1 MLLLLFFFYSFF
13 FDSKSVDFLLKKYPP
28 NAQRT
33 FLTVESFNNNNSIQ
47 FNSIRFDSI
56 IMGVDPSSES
66 HKAQYN
72 VAVLGAAGGIGQ
84 TLSLLMKQSKF
95 IKSLRLC
102 AFSRVSQI
110 FILLMVLSFPTHQK
124 IPLDDDPI
132 FTVTVFVVVFL
143 FLFFFLCY
151 EYVI

>member
-1 MLLLLFFFYSFF
+1 MLLTFLFLFVLRIFHDDKIST
-13 FDSKSVDFLLKKYPP
+13 
-28 NAQRT
+28 QRKTT
-33 FLTVESFNNNNSIQ
+33 FLTVESQQQQQQFNSIQ
-47 FNSIRFDSI
+47 FNSIL
-56 IMGVDPSSES
+56 MGVGPSSES

-143 FLFFFLCY
+143 FLFFFLCSL
-151 EYVI
+151 

>member
-1 MLLLLFFFYSFF
+1 
-13 FDSKSVDFLLKKYPP
+13 
-28 NAQRT
+28 
-33 FLTVESFNNNNSIQ
+33 
-47 FNSIRFDSI
+47 
-56 IMGVDPSSES
+56 MGVGPSSES

-143 FLFFFLCY
+143 FLFFFFS
-151 EYVI
+151 EYVIWRFRRLY

>member
-1 MLLLLFFFYSFF
+1 MMT
-13 FDSKSVDFLLKKYPP
+13 KSPHNEK
-28 NAQRT
+28 RT
-33 FLTVESFNNNNSIQ
+33 FLTVESQQQQQQQ
-47 FNSIRFDSI
+47 FNSIL
-56 IMGVDPSSES
+56 MGVGPSSES

-143 FLFFFLCY
+143 FLFFFLCSL
-151 EYVI
+151 

>member
-1 MLLLLFFFYSFF
+1 MT
-13 FDSKSVDFLLKKYPP
+13 KSPHNEK
-28 NAQRT
+28 RT
-33 FLTVESFNNNNSIQ
+33 FLTVESQQQQQQQQFNSIQ
-47 FNSIRFDSI
+47 FNSIL
-56 IMGVDPSSES
+56 MGVGPSSES

-151 EYVI
+151 ECVI

>member
-1 MLLLLFFFYSFF
+1 
-13 FDSKSVDFLLKKYPP
+13 
-28 NAQRT
+28 
-33 FLTVESFNNNNSIQ
+33 
-47 FNSIRFDSI
+47 
-56 IMGVDPSSES
+56 MGVGPSSES

-102 AFSRVSQI
+102 EFSRVSQI

-124 IPLDDDPI
+124 IPLDDDRSSPKVSLND
-132 FTVTVFVVVFL
+132 TKNETHHRL
-143 FLFFFLCY
+143 KRAQ
-151 EYVI
+151 

>member
-1 MLLLLFFFYSFF
+1 MMT
-13 FDSKSVDFLLKKYPP
+13 KSPHNEK
-28 NAQRT
+28 RT
-33 FLTVESFNNNNSIQ
+33 FLTVESQQQQQQQFNSIQ
-47 FNSIRFDSI
+47 FNSIL
-56 IMGVDPSSES
+56 MGVGPSSES

>member
-1 MLLLLFFFYSFF
+1 MMT
-13 FDSKSVDFLLKKYPP
+13 KSPHNEK
-28 NAQRT
+28 RT
-33 FLTVESFNNNNSIQ
+33 FLTVESQQQQQQQFNSIQ
-47 FNSIRFDSI
+47 FNSIL
-56 IMGVDPSSES
+56 MGVGPSSES

-143 FLFFFLCY
+143 FLFFFLCSL
-151 EYVI
+151 

>member
-1 MLLLLFFFYSFF
+1 MT
-13 FDSKSVDFLLKKYPP
+13 KSPHNEKRP
-28 NAQRT
+28 
-33 FLTVESFNNNNSIQ
+33 FLTVESQQQQQQQFNSIQ
-47 FNSIRFDSI
+47 FNSIL
-56 IMGVDPSSES
+56 MGVGPSSES

-143 FLFFFLCY
+143 FLFFFLCSL
-151 EYVI
+151 

>member
-1 MLLLLFFFYSFF
+1 VLLTFLFLFVLRIFHDDKISTQRKTNF
-13 FDSKSVDFLLKKYPP
+13 FDCRVTHH
-28 NAQRT
+28 NNNN
-33 FLTVESFNNNNSIQ
+33 NNNNSIQ
-47 FNSIRFDSI
+47 FNSIL
-56 IMGVDPSSES
+56 IMGVGPSSES

-110 FILLMVLSFPTHQK
+110 FILLMVLSFPTRIKRFHSMMIQFS
-124 IPLDDDPI
+124 P
-132 FTVTVFVVVFL
+132 
-143 FLFFFLCY
+143 
-151 EYVI
+151 

>member
-1 MLLLLFFFYSFF
+1 MLLTFLFLFVLRIFHDDKIST
-13 FDSKSVDFLLKKYPP
+13 
-28 NAQRT
+28 QRKTT
-33 FLTVESFNNNNSIQ
+33 FLTVESQQQQQQFNSIQ
-47 FNSIRFDSI
+47 FNSIL
-56 IMGVDPSSES
+56 MGVGPSSES

-151 EYVI
+151 ECVI

>member
-1 MLLLLFFFYSFF
+1 MT
-13 FDSKSVDFLLKKYPP
+13 KSPHNEK
-28 NAQRT
+28 RT
-33 FLTVESFNNNNSIQ
+33 FLTVESQQQQQQQFNSIQ
-47 FNSIRFDSI
+47 FNSIL
-56 IMGVDPSSES
+56 MGVGPSSES

-124 IPLDDDPI
+124 IPLVDDPI

-143 FLFFFLCY
+143 FLFFFLCSL
-151 EYVI
+151 

>member
-1 MLLLLFFFYSFF
+1 
-13 FDSKSVDFLLKKYPP
+13 
-28 NAQRT
+28 
-33 FLTVESFNNNNSIQ
+33 
-47 FNSIRFDSI
+47 
-56 IMGVDPSSES
+56 MGVGPSSES

-102 AFSRVSQI
+102 EFSRVSQI

-124 IPLDDDPI
+124 ISLDDDPI

>member
-1 MLLLLFFFYSFF
+1 MTKVSTQLLTNF
-13 FDSKSVDFLLKKYPP
+13 FDCRKI
-28 NAQRT
+28 T
-33 FLTVESFNNNNSIQ
+33 TTTTTIQ
-47 FNSIRFDSI
+47 FNSIL
-56 IMGVDPSSES
+56 MGVGPSSES

-102 AFSRVSQI
+102 EFSRVSQI
-110 FILLMVLSFPTHQK
+110 FILSMVLSFPTHQK

>member
-1 MLLLLFFFYSFF
+1 MMT
-13 FDSKSVDFLLKKYPP
+13 KSPHNEK
-28 NAQRT
+28 RT
-33 FLTVESFNNNNSIQ
+33 FLTVESQQQQQQQFNSIQ
-47 FNSIRFDSI
+47 FNSIL
-56 IMGVDPSSES
+56 MGVGPSSES

-143 FLFFFLCY
+143 FLFFFLCSL
-151 EYVI
+151 YVI

>member
-1 MLLLLFFFYSFF
+1 MMTKSPHNENPELFF
-13 FDSKSVDFLLKKYPP
+13 LLSSH
-28 NAQRT
+28 NNNNN
-33 FLTVESFNNNNSIQ
+33 NNNNSIQ
-47 FNSIRFDSI
+47 FNSIL
-56 IMGVDPSSES
+56 MGVGPSSES

-151 EYVI
+151 ECVI

>member
-1 MLLLLFFFYSFF
+1 MT
-13 FDSKSVDFLLKKYPP
+13 KSPHNEK
-28 NAQRT
+28 RT
-33 FLTVESFNNNNSIQ
+33 FLTVESQQQQQQQFNSIQ
-47 FNSIRFDSI
+47 FNSIL
-56 IMGVDPSSES
+56 MGVGPSSES

-151 EYVI
+151 ECVI

>member
-1 MLLLLFFFYSFF
+1 MT
-13 FDSKSVDFLLKKYPP
+13 KSPHNEK
-28 NAQRT
+28 RT
-33 FLTVESFNNNNSIQ
+33 FLTVESQQQQQQQFNSIQ
-47 FNSIRFDSI
+47 FNSIL
-56 IMGVDPSSES
+56 MGVGPSSES

-143 FLFFFLCY
+143 FLFFFLCS

>member
-1 MLLLLFFFYSFF
+1 MMMT
-13 FDSKSVDFLLKKYPP
+13 KSPHNEKRP
-28 NAQRT
+28 
-33 FLTVESFNNNNSIQ
+33 FLTVESQQQQQQQFNSIQ
-47 FNSIRFDSI
+47 FNSIL
-56 IMGVDPSSES
+56 MGVGPSSES

-143 FLFFFLCY
+143 FLFFFLCSL
-151 EYVI
+151 

>member
-1 MLLLLFFFYSFF
+1 MT
-13 FDSKSVDFLLKKYPP
+13 KSPHNEK
-28 NAQRT
+28 RT
-33 FLTVESFNNNNSIQ
+33 FLTVESQQQQQQQFNSIQ
-47 FNSIRFDSI
+47 FNSIL
-56 IMGVDPSSES
+56 MGVGPSSES

>member
-1 MLLLLFFFYSFF
+1 MMT
-13 FDSKSVDFLLKKYPP
+13 KSPHNEK
-28 NAQRT
+28 RT
-33 FLTVESFNNNNSIQ
+33 FLTVESQQQQQQQFNSIQ
-47 FNSIRFDSI
+47 FNSIL
-56 IMGVDPSSES
+56 MGVGPSSES

-143 FLFFFLCY
+143 FLFFFLCS
-151 EYVI
+151 ECVI

>member
-1 MLLLLFFFYSFF
+1 MLLTFLFLFVLRIFHDDKISTQRKTNF
-13 FDSKSVDFLLKKYPP
+13 FDCRV
-28 NAQRT
+28 T
-33 FLTVESFNNNNSIQ
+33 TTTTTTIQ
-47 FNSIRFDSI
+47 FNSIQF
-56 IMGVDPSSES
+56 IMGVGPSSES

>member
-1 MLLLLFFFYSFF
+1 MT
-13 FDSKSVDFLLKKYPP
+13 KSPHNEK
-28 NAQRT
+28 RT
-33 FLTVESFNNNNSIQ
+33 FLTVESQQQQQQQFNSIQ
-47 FNSIRFDSI
+47 FNSIL
-56 IMGVDPSSES
+56 MGVGPSSES

-143 FLFFFLCY
+143 FLFFFLCSL
-151 EYVI
+151 

>member
-1 MLLLLFFFYSFF
+1 MLLLLFFFYSFCF
-13 FDSKSVDFLLKKYPP
+13 ESERFCVRILSSQKSPH

-56 IMGVDPSSES
+56 LMGVGPSSES

-110 FILLMVLSFPTHQK
+110 FILLMVLSFPMHASKDSTR
-124 IPLDDDPI
+124 
-132 FTVTVFVVVFL
+132 
-143 FLFFFLCY
+143 
-151 EYVI
+151 